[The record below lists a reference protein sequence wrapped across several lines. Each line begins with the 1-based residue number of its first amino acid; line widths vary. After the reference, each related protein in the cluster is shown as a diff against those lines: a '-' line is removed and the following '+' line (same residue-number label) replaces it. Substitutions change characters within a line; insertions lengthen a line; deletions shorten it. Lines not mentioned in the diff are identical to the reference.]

1 VSQIT
6 LLPAAARTVQSW
18 KNGGGKTTEIATG
31 PAGAGIDAFDW
42 RISTATVSTAGGFSH
57 FDHVDRTLAVIE
69 GRLRL
74 AFEARTVELDSATP
88 TFAFEGD
95 IACFGTPLDGAAI
108 DLNLMVRRERY
119 RGSIDRLEATQM
131 TSALLKSLH
140 TFVIFVEGGSLRWRS
155 EMLALQHWDAV
166 RIDGAIGEPIATESN
181 GAVYVLSIAPL

>member
-1 VSQIT
+1 MSQVT

-18 KNGGGKTTEIATG
+18 KNGGGETTEIATS

-42 RISTATVSTAGGFSH
+42 RISTATVSAAGGFSH
-57 FDHVDRTLAVIE
+57 FGGVDRTLAVIE
-69 GRLRL
+69 GRLQL
-74 AFEARTVELDSATP
+74 EFEARTVELSPATP
-88 TFAFEGD
+88 PFAFEGD

-119 RGSIDRLEATQM
+119 KGSIDRLGATQM

-155 EMLALQHWDAV
+155 ESLSPQHWDAV
-166 RIDGAIGEPIATESN
+166 RIDGAIGEPIAMQSD
-181 GAVYVLSIAPL
+181 GAIYVLSVAPL